1 MYDLDKHIIHNHFK
15 KSTIL
20 VFSNKIAIN
29 IIKQATKKLI
39 SGPEADIL

>member
-15 KSTIL
+15 NPP
-20 VFSNKIAIN
+20 FSNKIAIN
-29 IIKQATKKLI
+29 ITKQATKKLI

>member
-1 MYDLDKHIIHNHFK
+1 MYDRDKHIIHNHFK

-20 VFSNKIAIN
+20 VTKIATN
-29 IIKQATKKLI
+29 ITKLATKKLI